1 MPPEDIEGRLNGQR
15 EVLAVILAHLMA
27 QSGDSITRRLD
38 ALLEPADH
46 QEDPGAVPESAFAV
60 AGGKALEVKALIDRA
75 RAMVGERS

>member
-46 QEDPGAVPESAFAV
+46 QEDPGAVPDAAFAV
-60 AGGKALEVKALIDRA
+60 AGAKALEVKELIDRA
-75 RAMVGERS
+75 RAMAGERS